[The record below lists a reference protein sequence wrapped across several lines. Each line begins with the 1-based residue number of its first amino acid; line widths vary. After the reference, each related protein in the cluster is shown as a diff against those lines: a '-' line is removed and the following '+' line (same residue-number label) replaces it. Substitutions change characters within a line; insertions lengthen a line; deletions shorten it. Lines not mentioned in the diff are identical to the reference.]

1 MNEISLKQQ
10 NQKFNLKISDKLEKK
25 IRVLC
30 NKFPS
35 TEWSGQLFYT
45 YTGSLDKGDLAFV
58 AEDLLFMDTGDT
70 TTTEFY
76 LDEGNAAAYI
86 ADHEL
91 WNCQVGLIHSHHN
104 MATFFSGQDISM
116 LKQEGANRNHFL
128 SLIVNNAGTYSAKL
142 TSREVV
148 EQQTICVSK
157 GKSFND
163 VGYEQKEE
171 SSQTYTTVSTYDLT
185 IIKETADCEDYEEL
199 MGIIEECNKRKIERK
214 ERERKEKESFA
225 HSARNAIIA
234 SDFNLIPQANYSK
247 PNIQQRLEFEED
259 EQLLF
264 DPDDIPTTPLT
275 DEEVAFFGNQIIRL
289 SLIPTYHKNIKE
301 FVDNLEDLV
310 SKRFASFVEY
320 EIAMSMIC
328 DYIIDNEILNALDY
342 KYPAIMVDDVLEEA
356 KKQLVKYFRSIAKED
371 NKCINK
377 ICDYIIS

>member
-10 NQKFNLKISDKLEKK
+10 NQKFSLKISDKLEKK

-30 NKFPS
+30 SKFPS

-104 MATFFSGQDISM
+104 MATFFSGQDTSM

-128 SLIVNNAGTYSAKL
+128 SLIVNNAGIYSAKL

-185 IIKETADCEDYEEL
+185 IIKEGVVCEDYEEL
-199 MGIIEECNKRKIERK
+199 MSIIEECNKRKTERK
-214 ERERKEKESFA
+214 ERERKERESFT
-225 HSARNAIIA
+225 HSARNTIID
-234 SDFNLIPQANYSK
+234 SDFDLIPHTNYSK
-247 PNIQQRLEFEED
+247 PDTQQRLEFKED

-264 DPDDIPTTPLT
+264 DSDDISTTPLT
-275 DEEVAFFGNQIIRL
+275 DEEVVFFGNQILRL

-310 SKRFASFVEY
+310 SKRFESFVEY

-328 DYIIDNEILNALDY
+328 DYIIDNEILNILDY
-342 KYPAIMVDDVLEEA
+342 KYPAIIVDDVLEEA
-356 KKQLVKYFRSIAKED
+356 KKQLVKYFRSITKED

-377 ICDYIIS
+377 ICNYIIS

>member
-10 NQKFNLKISDKLEKK
+10 NQKFSLKISDKLEKK

-30 NKFPS
+30 SKFPS

-58 AEDLLFMDTGDT
+58 AEDLLFMDTGDA

-91 WNCQVGLIHSHHN
+91 WSCQVGLVHSHHSLQ
-104 MATFFSGQDISM
+104 TFFSGQDTSM

-171 SSQTYTTVSTYDLT
+171 TNQTYTIVSTYDLN
-185 IIKETADCEDYEEL
+185 IIK
-199 MGIIEECNKRKIERK
+199 CNKCMK
-214 ERERKEKESFA
+214 
-225 HSARNAIIA
+225 
-234 SDFNLIPQANYSK
+234 
-247 PNIQQRLEFEED
+247 
-259 EQLLF
+259 
-264 DPDDIPTTPLT
+264 
-275 DEEVAFFGNQIIRL
+275 
-289 SLIPTYHKNIKE
+289 KNCE
-301 FVDNLEDLV
+301 
-310 SKRFASFVEY
+310 
-320 EIAMSMIC
+320 
-328 DYIIDNEILNALDY
+328 
-342 KYPAIMVDDVLEEA
+342 
-356 KKQLVKYFRSIAKED
+356 
-371 NKCINK
+371 
-377 ICDYIIS
+377 

>member
-91 WNCQVGLIHSHHN
+91 WNCQVGLIHSHHS
-104 MATFFSGQDISM
+104 MATFFSGQDTSM

-214 ERERKEKESFA
+214 EREKKERESFA
-225 HSARNAIIA
+225 HSATNAIMG
-234 SDFNLIPQANYSK
+234 SDFDLIPHTNYLKSDT
-247 PNIQQRLEFEED
+247 QQKFEFEED

-264 DPDDIPTTPLT
+264 DSDDIPTTPLT
-275 DEEVAFFGNQIIRL
+275 DDEVAFFGNQILRL

-310 SKRFASFVEY
+310 SKRFESFVEY
-320 EIAMSMIC
+320 EVAVSMVC

-356 KKQLVKYFRSIAKED
+356 KKQLVKYFRSITKKD

-377 ICDYIIS
+377 ICNYIS

>member
-10 NQKFNLKISDKLEKK
+10 NQKFSLKISDKLEKK

-45 YTGSLDKGDLAFV
+45 YTGSLDKEDLAFV

-91 WNCQVGLIHSHHN
+91 WNCQVGLIHSHHS

-128 SLIVNNAGTYSAKL
+128 SLIVNNAGIYSAKL
-142 TSREVV
+142 TSREIV
-148 EQQTICVSK
+148 EQQTIYVSK

-185 IIKETADCEDYEEL
+185 IIKETADCDDYEEL
-199 MGIIEECNKRKIERK
+199 MGIIEECNKRKTERK
-214 ERERKEKESFA
+214 EREKKERESFA
-225 HSARNAIIA
+225 HSARNAITN
-234 SDFNLIPQANYSK
+234 SDFDLIPRTNYSK
-247 PNIQQRLEFEED
+247 PDIQQRLEFEED

-264 DPDDIPTTPLT
+264 DSDSIPTAPLT
-275 DEEVAFFGNQIIRL
+275 DDEVAFFCNQIIRL

-342 KYPAIMVDDVLEEA
+342 KYPAIIVDDVLEEA
-356 KKQLVKYFRSIAKED
+356 KKQLVKYFRSISKED

-377 ICDYIIS
+377 ICNYIIS

>member
-30 NKFPS
+30 SKFPS

-104 MATFFSGQDISM
+104 MATFFSGQDTSM

-128 SLIVNNAGTYSAKL
+128 SLIVNNVGTYSAKL

-171 SSQTYTTVSTYDLT
+171 INQTYTIVSTYDLT
-185 IIKETADCEDYEEL
+185 IIKEAVDCEDYEEL
-199 MGIIEECNKRKIERK
+199 MSIIEECNKRKIERK
-214 ERERKEKESFA
+214 EREKKEIQSFA
-225 HSARNAIIA
+225 HSARNAIID
-234 SDFNLIPQANYSK
+234 SDFDLSSK
-247 PNIQQRLEFEED
+247 TIQQRLEFEED

-264 DPDDIPTTPLT
+264 DSDDIPTTPLT
-275 DEEVAFFGNQIIRL
+275 DDEVAFFGNQILRL

-310 SKRFASFVEY
+310 SKRFTSFVEY

-328 DYIIDNEILNALDY
+328 DYIIDNEILSMLDY
-342 KYPAIMVDDVLEEA
+342 KYSAIIIDEVLEEA
-356 KKQLVKYFRSIAKED
+356 KKQLVKYFRSITKKD

-377 ICDYIIS
+377 ICNYIIS

>member
-10 NQKFNLKISDKLEKK
+10 NQKFSLKISDKLEKK

-58 AEDLLFMDTGDT
+58 AEDLLFMDTGDA

-91 WNCQVGLIHSHHN
+91 WNCQVGLVHSHHSLQ
-104 MATFFSGQDISM
+104 TFFSGQDTSM

-142 TSREVV
+142 TSREIV
-148 EQQTICVSK
+148 EQQTIYVSK

-171 SSQTYTTVSTYDLT
+171 SNQTYTTVSTYDLT

-214 ERERKEKESFA
+214 EREKKERESFA
-225 HSARNAIIA
+225 HSAANAIMG
-234 SDFNLIPQANYSK
+234 SDFDLIPHTNYLKSDT
-247 PNIQQRLEFEED
+247 QQKFEFEED

-264 DPDDIPTTPLT
+264 DSDDIPTTPLT
-275 DEEVAFFGNQIIRL
+275 DDEVAFFGNQILRL

-310 SKRFASFVEY
+310 SKRFESFVEY
-320 EIAMSMIC
+320 EVAMSMVC

-342 KYPAIMVDDVLEEA
+342 KYPAIIVDDVLEEA
-356 KKQLVKYFRSIAKED
+356 KKQLVKYFRSITKKD

-377 ICDYIIS
+377 ICNYIS

>member
-10 NQKFNLKISDKLEKK
+10 NQKFSLKISDKLEKK

>member
-58 AEDLLFMDTGDT
+58 AEDLLFMDTGDA

-91 WNCQVGLIHSHHN
+91 WNCQVGLVHSHHSLQ
-104 MATFFSGQDISM
+104 TFFSGQDTSM

-142 TSREVV
+142 TSREIV
-148 EQQTICVSK
+148 EQQTIYVSK

-171 SSQTYTTVSTYDLT
+171 SNQTYTTVSTYDLT

-214 ERERKEKESFA
+214 EREKKERESFA
-225 HSARNAIIA
+225 HSAANAIMG
-234 SDFNLIPQANYSK
+234 SDFDLIPHTNYLKSDT
-247 PNIQQRLEFEED
+247 QQKFEFEED

-264 DPDDIPTTPLT
+264 DSDDIPTTPLT
-275 DEEVAFFGNQIIRL
+275 DDEVAFFGNQILRL

-310 SKRFASFVEY
+310 SKRFESFVEY
-320 EIAMSMIC
+320 EVAMSMVC

-342 KYPAIMVDDVLEEA
+342 KYPAIIVDDVLEEA
-356 KKQLVKYFRSIAKED
+356 KKQLVKYFRSITKKD

-377 ICDYIIS
+377 ICNYIS

>member
-10 NQKFNLKISDKLEKK
+10 NQKFSLKISDKLEKK

-76 LDEGNAAAYI
+76 LDEGNTAAYI

-91 WNCQVGLIHSHHN
+91 WNCQVGLVHSHHSL
-104 MATFFSGQDISM
+104 ATFFSGQDTSM

-171 SSQTYTTVSTYDLT
+171 SSQTYTIVSTYDLT

-214 ERERKEKESFA
+214 EREKKERESFA
-225 HSARNAIIA
+225 HSTRNAIIG
-234 SDFNLIPQANYSK
+234 SDFDLDSHTNYSEVD
-247 PNIQQRLEFEED
+247 IQQRLEFEED

-264 DPDDIPTTPLT
+264 DSDDIPTTPLT
-275 DEEVAFFGNQIIRL
+275 DDEVAFFGNQILRL

-310 SKRFASFVEY
+310 SKRFESFVEY
-320 EIAMSMIC
+320 EVAMSMVC

-342 KYPAIMVDDVLEEA
+342 KYPAIIVDDVLEEA
-356 KKQLVKYFRSIAKED
+356 KKQLVKYFRSITKKD

-377 ICDYIIS
+377 ICNYIS

>member
-10 NQKFNLKISDKLEKK
+10 DQKFSLKISDKLEKK

-58 AEDLLFMDTGDT
+58 AEDLLFMDTGDA

-91 WNCQVGLIHSHHN
+91 WNCQIGLVHSHHSL
-104 MATFFSGQDISM
+104 ATFFSGQDTSM

-128 SLIVNNAGTYSAKL
+128 SLIVNNAGIYSAKL

-148 EQQTICVSK
+148 EQQTIYVSK

-185 IIKETADCEDYEEL
+185 IIKETAACEDYEEL
-199 MGIIEECNKRKIERK
+199 MGIIEECNKRKTERK
-214 ERERKEKESFA
+214 ERERKERESFT
-225 HSARNAIIA
+225 HSACNAITT
-234 SDFNLIPQANYSK
+234 SDFDLIPQANHSK
-247 PNIQQRLEFEED
+247 SDIQQRGEFEED

-264 DPDDIPTTPLT
+264 DFGKVPTTPLT
-275 DEEVAFFGNQIIRL
+275 EDEVISFGNQILRL

-310 SKRFASFVEY
+310 SKRFESFVEY
-320 EIAMSMIC
+320 EIAMSMVC
-328 DYIIDNEILNALDY
+328 DYIIDNEILNMLDY
-342 KYPAIMVDDVLEEA
+342 KYPAIIVDEVLDEA
-356 KKQLVKYFRSIAKED
+356 KKQLVKYFRSITKKD

-377 ICDYIIS
+377 ICNYIIS

>member
-1 MNEISLKQQ
+1 
-10 NQKFNLKISDKLEKK
+10 
-25 IRVLC
+25 
-30 NKFPS
+30 
-35 TEWSGQLFYT
+35 
-45 YTGSLDKGDLAFV
+45 
-58 AEDLLFMDTGDT
+58 
-70 TTTEFY
+70 
-76 LDEGNAAAYI
+76 
-86 ADHEL
+86 
-91 WNCQVGLIHSHHN
+91 
-104 MATFFSGQDISM
+104 MATFFSGQDTSM

-148 EQQTICVSK
+148 EQQTICVAK

-163 VGYEQKEE
+163 IGYEQKEE

-214 ERERKEKESFA
+214 ERERKERESFA
-225 HSARNAIIA
+225 HSAKNAIMG
-234 SDFNLIPQANYSK
+234 SDFDLIPHTNYAK
-247 PNIQQRLEFEED
+247 QDTQQKFEFEED

-264 DPDDIPTTPLT
+264 DSDDIHTTPLT
-275 DEEVAFFGNQIIRL
+275 DDEVAFFGNQIIRL

-328 DYIIDNEILNALDY
+328 DYIIDNEILNVLDY
-342 KYPAIMVDDVLEEA
+342 KYPAIMVDDILEDA

-377 ICDYIIS
+377 ICNYIIS